1 MPCSLVHRHSPRQP
15 SSSSLALPSNPSPD
29 TFQAVHRINLLG
41 SFLVASRVASVLV
54 KQYLSTLPPG
64 SKAPKQAEEDQGVI
78 VLTSS
83 VSATEGQMGQVAY
96 GSSKAAVEG
105 LVLPMSRD
113 LARYGASTF
122 LFLVFLP
129 SCVRLF
135 SSESRAPPRR
145 GMSAIRWRWRVAAAF
160 GALAGNTDDLF
171 LLQSLPLLPLRSLHP
186 PSP

>member
-1 MPCSLVHRHSPRQP
+1 LVRSPYQSLSLSPLRSSFPSLFDWGHADDLSFFPLLQILPRLNRTFILIHHHRPLSE
-15 SSSSLALPSNPSPD
+15 

-41 SFLVASRVASVLV
+41 SFLIASRVASVLV
-54 KQYLSTLPPG
+54 KQYLATLPPG

-113 LARYGASTF
+113 LARYGAF
-122 LFLVFLP
+122 PFF
-129 SCVRLF
+129 VRRF
-135 SSESRAPPRR
+135 P
-145 GMSAIRWRWRVAAAF
+145 AF
-160 GALAGNTDDLF
+160 F
-171 LLQSLPLLPLRSLHP
+171 PLRCRLRP
-186 PSP
+186 GRVQ